1 MQRLSHFLHCM
12 DRCEEHFYAL
22 YAGPIQVFPN
32 DEGLPYND
40 EDSLYWQDD
49 ISYQIDQSGRHSD
62 DRPDILLRIPVR
74 RLFQNEADEGETILK
89 RLKWYFS
96 RMENE
101 TETYSW
107 REGTK
112 REELYNARISVAV
125 PGHEFPE
132 ENSDNTYWSGKTS
145 YVLEKGGRD
154 QNDLPTVTAQI
165 PVSGFAPHLIPALE
179 SATERLATGETD
191 IHDLLRT
198 AADYCL
204 RQIAPYFDRCNA
216 EYYNRARPDKENGK
230 FILHKPD
237 AKILTRNA
245 SFFAKCPTREYE
257 YISGRNVRLLP
268 DTELTPP
275 EMCLCIRM
283 QVQLPFHKIKRTQTM
298 LCRDMPEAVEQ
309 FVAEFDLRGLEN
321 ALAFAEKRQRIRA
334 RLREDGA
341 YIAFVAD
348 GSILP
353 REKDSDL
360 PMRDAVPFVSAPG
373 DAVEWEGVRGMAL
386 RRGVT
391 VITGGG
397 YSGKSTLLDALSAG
411 IYDHIPG
418 DGRELVLTD
427 DTATEIFA
435 EDGRAVS
442 HLNISPFIRW
452 VPGGDTTD
460 FSTAHASGS
469 TSQAANIMEAVDCG
483 ARVLLIDEDRSA
495 TNFMI
500 RDKMMKKLIH
510 HEPITPFTDR
520 VNELARRGVSTIL
533 VIGGSGEYLGVAD
546 RVYRMDEYRI
556 SDVTAEAQTIWDT
569 DGTKTEL
576 PAEVAWSQDRTLLA
590 DGFTSYPT
598 NSTAER
604 LIVSDMGFLCVG
616 NENVDI
622 RAIPGLATPG
632 MQNAAAFLIRYL
644 MVTRKP
650 EQNTMDGALDE
661 LYRRIETDGLE
672 LCYSK
677 VFTDCS
683 RFLDLP
689 RPADVQAVIHRMR
702 AIQLRKKHPAENEA
716 STEK

>member
-1 MQRLSHFLHCM
+1 MRRLSHFLHCM
-12 DRCEEHFYAL
+12 DRCEEHFYAI
-22 YAGPIQVFPN
+22 YAGPIQIITK
-32 DEGLPYND
+32 EGLLYSD

-49 ISYQIDQSGRHSD
+49 NSYLIDQSGRHSD
-62 DRPDILLRIPVR
+62 DRPDIMIRIPVR
-74 RLFQNEADEGETILK
+74 RLFQNGTNEGEPILK
-89 RLKWYFS
+89 RLKWYFT

-112 REELYNARISVAV
+112 REELYNGRISVEV
-125 PGHEFPE
+125 PGHDFPE

-145 YVLEKGGRD
+145 YVLEKGGRN

-165 PVSGFAPHLIPALE
+165 PVSGFAPSLVPELE
-179 SATERLATGETD
+179 AAQERQAAGEAD
-191 IHDLLRT
+191 IRDLLRT

-216 EYYNRARPDKENGK
+216 EYFNRARPDRENGK

-257 YISGRNVRLLP
+257 YIAGRTVRLLP

-334 RLREDGA
+334 RLRESGE

-360 PMRDAVPFVSAPG
+360 PMRNAVPFVSTPG

-452 VPGGDTTD
+452 VPGGDTVD
-460 FSTAHASGS
+460 FSTTHASGS

-556 SDVTAEAQTIWDT
+556 SDVTTEAQTIWEA

-590 DGFTSYPT
+590 DGFTSYPLQ
-598 NSTAER
+598 STAER
-604 LIVSDMGFLCVG
+604 LIVSDMGFLCIG
-616 NENVDI
+616 NENIDI
-622 RAIPGLATPG
+622 RAIPGLATPE

-644 MVTRKP
+644 MITRKP

-661 LYRRIETDGLE
+661 LYRRVETDGIE

-689 RPADVQAVIHRMR
+689 RPADVKAVIHRMR
-702 AIQLRKKHPAENEA
+702 EIQLRKKHPAESAA

>member
-1 MQRLSHFLHCM
+1 MRRLSHFLHCM
-12 DRCEEHFYAL
+12 DRCEEHFYAI
-22 YAGPIQVFPN
+22 YAGPIQIITE
-32 DEGLPYND
+32 EGLLYSD

-49 ISYQIDQSGRHSD
+49 NSYLIDQSGRHSD
-62 DRPDILLRIPVR
+62 DRPDIMIRIPVR
-74 RLFQNEADEGETILK
+74 RLFQNGTNEGEPILK
-89 RLKWYFS
+89 RLKWYFT

-112 REELYNARISVAV
+112 REELYNGRISVEV
-125 PGHEFPE
+125 PGHDFPE

-145 YVLEKGGRD
+145 YVLEKGGRN
-154 QNDLPTVTAQI
+154 QNDLPTITAQI
-165 PVSGFAPHLIPALE
+165 PVSGFAPSLVPELE
-179 SATERLATGETD
+179 AAQERQAADEAD
-191 IHDLLRT
+191 IRDLLRT

-216 EYYNRARPDKENGK
+216 EYFNRARPDRENGK

-257 YISGRNVRLLP
+257 YIAGRKVRLLP

-334 RLREDGA
+334 RLRESGE

-360 PMRDAVPFVSAPG
+360 PMRNAVPFVSTPG

-452 VPGGDTTD
+452 VPGGDTAD
-460 FSTAHASGS
+460 FSTTHASGS

-556 SDVTAEAQTIWDT
+556 SDVTTEAQTIWEA

-590 DGFTSYPT
+590 DRFTSYPLQ
-598 NSTAER
+598 STAER
-604 LIVSDMGFLCVG
+604 LIVSDMGFLCIG
-616 NENVDI
+616 NENIDI
-622 RAIPGLATPG
+622 RAIPGLATPE

-644 MVTRKP
+644 MITRKP

-661 LYRRIETDGLE
+661 LYRRVETDGIE

-689 RPADVQAVIHRMR
+689 RPADVKAVIHRMR
-702 AIQLRKKHPAENEA
+702 EIQLRKKHPAESAA

>member
-1 MQRLSHFLHCM
+1 MRRLYHFLHGM

-22 YAGPIQVFPN
+22 YGGAIEVITN
-32 DEGLPYND
+32 EGLSYSD
-40 EDSLYWQDD
+40 EDPLYWQED

-62 DRPDILLRIPVR
+62 DRPDILIRIPVR
-74 RLFQNEADEGETILK
+74 RLFQNTTDEGEPILK
-89 RLKWYFS
+89 RLKWYFT
-96 RMENE
+96 RMEND

-112 REELYNARISVAV
+112 REELYNARISVEI
-125 PGHEFPE
+125 PGHDFPE

-145 YVLEKGGRD
+145 FVLEKGGRD

-165 PVSGFAPHLIPALE
+165 PVSGFAPSLVPALE
-179 SATERLATGETD
+179 AAKERQNVGETD

-216 EYYNRARPDKENGK
+216 AYYNRARPDKENGK
-230 FILHKPD
+230 FLLHRPD

-245 SFFAKCPTREYE
+245 AFFAKCPTREYE
-257 YISGRNVRLLP
+257 YISGCKVKLLP
-268 DTELTPP
+268 DTEMTPP

-283 QVQLPFHKIKRTQTM
+283 QVQLPFHKLKRTQTM
-298 LCRDMPEAVEQ
+298 LCRDMPEAVAQ
-309 FVAEFDLRGLEN
+309 FVAEFDLCGLES
-321 ALAFAEKRQRIRA
+321 ALTFAEKRQRIRA
-334 RLREDGA
+334 RLRESGE
-341 YIAFVAD
+341 YIAFIAD

-353 REKDSDL
+353 REKDSEL
-360 PMRDAVPFVSAPG
+360 PMRDAVPFVSTPG
-373 DAVEWEGVRGMAL
+373 DAVEWEGVRGMAF

-397 YSGKSTLLDALSAG
+397 YSGKSTVLDALSAG

-452 VPGGDTTD
+452 IPGGDTTD
-460 FSTAHASGS
+460 FSTPHASGS

-520 VNELARRGVSTIL
+520 VNELARHGVSTIL

-556 SDVTAEAQTIWDT
+556 SDVTTEAQAIWDT
-569 DGTKTEL
+569 DGTKTTL
-576 PAEVAWSQDRTLLA
+576 PGEVAWSQDRTLLA

-598 NSTAER
+598 QSTSER
-604 LIVSDMGFLCVG
+604 LIVSEMGFLCIG
-616 NENVDI
+616 NENIDI
-622 RAIPGLATPG
+622 RAIPGLATPE

-650 EQNTMDGALDE
+650 TQNTLDGALDE
-661 LYRRIETDGLE
+661 LYHRVEAEGIE
-672 LCYSK
+672 LCCSK

-689 RPADVQAVIHRMR
+689 RPADVKAVIHRMR
-702 AIQLRKKHPAENEA
+702 EIQLRKKHPAENA
-716 STEK
+716 VSTEI